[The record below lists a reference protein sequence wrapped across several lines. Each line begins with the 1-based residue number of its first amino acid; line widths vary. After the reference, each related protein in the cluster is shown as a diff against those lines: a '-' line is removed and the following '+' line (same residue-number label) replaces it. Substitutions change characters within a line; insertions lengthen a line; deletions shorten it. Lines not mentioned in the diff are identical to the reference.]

1 MIHDERAMDSGSPQ
15 QGTAVASDRPPTLAA
30 RSRVEVNGQST
41 CSWTDCLAST
51 GKPSWVER
59 CQRKEA
65 HCKTHCMLA
74 GNCHLSC
81 KQHFALLSH
90 REKEKVLLWAEEAS
104 DGKPTESNDNS
115 KESTAPEG
123 DEDVE
128 IITQKLH
135 STRGSRKAKKAEEKS
150 TKDTAVDDEVL
161 AGLAERLAPMIME
174 VLRDDSNREIQVT
187 QSRRTNEK
195 SKKTASKRSR
205 QLDSHQSEKEGSDD
219 EEGSGE
225 ANESKARHKKQK
237 FSVFDSSEEDE
248 DSEEED
254 SDDSQG
260 SSEEERR
267 ETMRARRRLQVLLNK
282 AKARRLKASKV
293 SDEHKHSIFT
303 AALPSEQGL
312 AKEDPGYITPIVFNK
327 EQFARLTVGMFESQ
341 DESDDELLNKELE
354 LNLLREVSKKKKLLN
369 CLESMDSLQRVLGAK
384 LGSWQKKLIMLGLS
398 IDQFRRWTNIR
409 MNLIQIACSIARDYD
424 NANAGLF
431 YYNLYAQAINNG
443 AIKYELDM
451 NRLLAKHKESLE
463 KVRSEFRGGRAER
476 ELRSKPTT
484 KNKKR
489 CFICQQ
495 LGHLQAQCPSKA
507 EEQTE
512 AKNPKRTVK
521 KKKSVKLE
529 SEK

>member
-1 MIHDERAMDSGSPQ
+1 
-15 QGTAVASDRPPTLAA
+15 
-30 RSRVEVNGQST
+30 
-41 CSWTDCLAST
+41 
-51 GKPSWVER
+51 
-59 CQRKEA
+59 
-65 HCKTHCMLA
+65 
-74 GNCHLSC
+74 
-81 KQHFALLSH
+81 
-90 REKEKVLLWAEEAS
+90 
-104 DGKPTESNDNS
+104 
-115 KESTAPEG
+115 
-123 DEDVE
+123 
-128 IITQKLH
+128 
-135 STRGSRKAKKAEEKS
+135 
-150 TKDTAVDDEVL
+150 
-161 AGLAERLAPMIME
+161 
-174 VLRDDSNREIQVT
+174 
-187 QSRRTNEK
+187 
-195 SKKTASKRSR
+195 
-205 QLDSHQSEKEGSDD
+205 
-219 EEGSGE
+219 
-225 ANESKARHKKQK
+225 
-237 FSVFDSSEEDE
+237 
-248 DSEEED
+248 
-254 SDDSQG
+254 
-260 SSEEERR
+260 
-267 ETMRARRRLQVLLNK
+267 
-282 AKARRLKASKV
+282 
-293 SDEHKHSIFT
+293 
-303 AALPSEQGL
+303 L
-312 AKEDPGYITPIVFNK
+312 AKGDPGYITPIVFNK

-463 KVRSEFRGGRAER
+463 KVRSEFRGGKAER